1 MKKREKPNRWL
12 IFSSLA
18 FQIALI
24 MWSSIRL
31 GQYLDEK
38 FLSTE
43 NQFVLLLCS
52 VGLVAILWMIYK
64 QSKRLWNE
72 EK

>member
-24 MWSSIRL
+24 MWSAIRL

-64 QSKRLWNE
+64 QSKRFWNE

>member
-24 MWSSIRL
+24 MWSAIRF

-64 QSKRLWNE
+64 QSKRFWNE